1 MSSEGLGAPP
11 ARAGGA
17 EALAVVVTAGVT
29 PYLRR
34 TLRALARQTVAPEAT
49 IVVDV
54 ASRHNGLGDGTP
66 VEEIVAASAL
76 GARTRVRVVRVPDAR
91 GFGEAVRRGLALYAE
106 LTGPAGSS
114 SRRLSPSSGKRRDAA
129 RSNRPK
135 RSYDE
140 AGSKSRASGRTG
152 GQNGQNM
159 GAEGWLWLLHDDVAP
174 APGCLEALLSAVAEA
189 RSAALV
195 GPKQVDWDDPEQLLE
210 VGLRTTAS
218 ARRSNDVVAGE
229 IDQGQHDDRSD
240 VLAVGTA
247 GALVDRAVWE
257 ELDGTSPEFPVFND
271 GLELSRAIRL
281 AGHRVVVVPQAVIQH
296 RRASYLGLRPSQ
308 RSASRRSAVGEQP
321 SAPQVHADDPDPDRS
336 FRARRT
342 AQLTAWA
349 TFSHRPIAL
358 LLIWFLVLGIV
369 RAGARLLTKSPP
381 LARAELGA
389 ALAVASRGGAVR
401 RGRKRLAAHATV
413 RRSVLTRL
421 YVDASDIRSVR
432 RDRLRQE
439 RERVA
444 RAAAPSE
451 LELRELAALA
461 RRRRIVLAGVLLVA
475 VVVAGVGLSSLLVTG
490 TVTGGATVGL
500 TATGRSLWSAAWA
513 TWAASSDGYTA
524 VANPLLA
531 LLALPVAVA
540 GHVGLDGDGLVR
552 LLFLAAVPLA
562 ALGAWFA
569 AGTATRRTSLRA
581 WAALT
586 WALAPALLLAIGQGR
601 LTAVLVHLT
610 LPWALTALARAVGAD
625 RRDVVLSGMVDAH
638 HATETEKAD
647 LDRFASE
654 RIEDLAAL
662 ADDDGDGAG
671 GAGGAGDTGDAAAVD
686 GVDADQAAEGGNGSE
701 PASDT
706 RADGDSRGSTNSD
719 DSDDSDDS
727 GEPGD
732 EASNAAAVPRERAIA
747 LARIV
752 EDNDAEFGAAA
763 SQDDEVDEQAS
774 EAADSS
780 SVTPGDESHGS
791 GDSNDD
797 DGDGDS
803 TAWATGTTGATG
815 PLGSVGSSVGD
826 GRGAAGTAA
835 TAATESYGP
844 GSPTA
849 AAVAG
854 IFLTLIVAAA
864 PSTAAVVVGCL
875 LVLMVM
881 LRRSALRLVL
891 TLLPVVATAAPAW
904 WRAARLASAEGPT
917 AGLRYLLADAG
928 GPVAVPAPS
937 AIDTLLG
944 MPVDITALIANPTL
958 VLVSKAMLAILPVTA
973 LCGLL
978 ATGRRGHRAR
988 AGALG
993 ALGGLGLALLAVRAT
1008 TAIGTLPDGTGSV
1021 TVTGW
1026 AGTGIT
1032 LLTAGLLAAG
1042 LAGADGIRAGLV
1054 RHDTHEAVWRRF
1066 VLTAVTLVG
1075 LVVPLAVGAG
1085 WAWTAHTSTG
1095 LGADATVMALQ
1106 PGVQRVPVIAKEIQR
1121 SASAGRVLALSSTPE
1136 GLAVRTWRG
1145 AGTQLTDVVPDVLA
1159 PQLRSRLPEA
1169 AGDADPS
1176 AATSPAP
1183 AGKTLSLEPTDPADV
1198 ELADIVTRA
1207 TAGQDEH
1214 AADDLAAHGIA
1225 VVLLADAPGDEATA
1239 LARAGLESTPG
1250 LDQLTRT
1257 AAGTSWRVGPSG
1269 ATEAARATLVDA
1281 DGTATTLATSAD
1293 AGTVVTAD
1301 VPAATDGQSRTVV
1314 LAERAD
1320 AGWSAKLNDS
1330 PLDPIDVQDAT
1341 GSWRQA
1347 FSMPPGG
1354 GELVVSHQSTAG
1366 TVAARLIWAAW
1377 AITVLAALPL
1387 RRRRTIA

>member
-1 MSSEGLGAPP
+1 MSSEGLGAPS

-34 TLRALARQTVAPEAT
+34 TLRAVARQTVAPEAT

-66 VEEIVAASAL
+66 VEEIIAASAL
-76 GARTRVRVVRVPDAR
+76 GARTRVRVVRAPDAR

-140 AGSKSRASGRTG
+140 ADSKSRASGRTG

-247 GALVDRAVWE
+247 GALVDRAVWD

-308 RSASRRSAVGEQP
+308 RSTSRRSAVGEQP

-513 TWAASSDGYTA
+513 TWAASGDGYTA

-569 AGTATRRTSLRA
+569 AGTVTRRTSLRA

-586 WALAPALLLAIGQGR
+586 WALAPALLLAVGQGR

-647 LDRFASE
+647 LDRFSSE

-662 ADDDGDGAG
+662 ADDDDDGTD
-671 GAGGAGDTGDAAAVD
+671 GAGDTGDAGPVEGA
-686 GVDADQAAEGGNGSE
+686 DADQAAEGGNGSD
-701 PASDT
+701 PASDA
-706 RADGDSRGSTNSD
+706 RADGDSHG
-719 DSDDSDDS
+719 SDDSDDS
-727 GEPGD
+727 GGSGGSGESGD
-732 EASNAAAVPRERAIA
+732 EAPNAAAVPRERAIA

-763 SQDDEVDEQAS
+763 SQDDEVDEPASEVADGS

-780 SVTPGDESHGS
+780 SATPRDESHGS
-791 GDSNDD
+791 GDLNDD

-803 TAWATGTTGATG
+803 ATGTTGTTGATG
-815 PLGSVGSSVGD
+815 LLGSVGD
-826 GRGAAGTAA
+826 GRVAAGTAA

-937 AIDTLLG
+937 ALDTLLG
-944 MPVDITALIANPTL
+944 MPVDITALVANPTL

-1008 TAIGTLPDGTGSV
+1008 TAIGTMPDGTGSV

-1085 WAWTAHTSTG
+1085 WAWTAHASTG

-1121 SASAGRVLALSSTPE
+1121 SASAGRVLALSSTPD

-1145 AGTQLTDVVPDVLA
+1145 PGTQLTDVVPDVLA
-1159 PQLRSRLPEA
+1159 AQLRSRLPEA
-1169 AGDADPS
+1169 AGEVDPS
-1176 AATSPAP
+1176 AATAPAP

-1301 VPAATDGQSRTVV
+1301 VPAATDGQSRTLV

-1320 AGWSAKLNDS
+1320 AGWSAKLNGS

-1354 GELVVSHQSTAG
+1354 GELVVSHRSTAG

>member
-1 MSSEGLGAPP
+1 MSLEGLGAPP

-247 GALVDRAVWE
+247 GALVDRAVWD

-308 RSASRRSAVGEQP
+308 RSTSRRSAVGEQP

-513 TWAASSDGYTA
+513 TWAASGDGYTA

-662 ADDDGDGAG
+662 ADDGADSADGTDGTDDAGAVDGAG
-671 GAGGAGDTGDAAAVD
+671 
-686 GVDADQAAEGGNGSE
+686 

-706 RADGDSRGSTNSD
+706 RADGDSRGSTN
-719 DSDDSDDS
+719 SDDSDDS

-763 SQDDEVDEQAS
+763 SPDDEVDERASETADGS

-780 SVTPGDESHGS
+780 SVTPGDDSHGS
-791 GDSNDD
+791 HDSSDSND
-797 DGDGDS
+797 GDGE
-803 TAWATGTTGATG
+803 GT
-815 PLGSVGSSVGD
+815 
-826 GRGAAGTAA
+826 

-881 LRRSALRLVL
+881 VRRSALRLVL

-904 WRAARLASAEGPT
+904 WRAARLASTEGPT

-1320 AGWSAKLNDS
+1320 AGWTAKLNDS

>member
-1 MSSEGLGAPP
+1 MSLEGLGAPP

-76 GARTRVRVVRVPDAR
+76 GAHTRVRVVRAPDAR
-91 GFGEAVRRGLALYAE
+91 GFGEAVRRGLTLYAE

-114 SRRLSPSSGKRRDAA
+114 SRRLSPSSGRRRDAA

-140 AGSKSRASGRTG
+140 ADSKSRASGRAG

-257 ELDGTSPEFPVFND
+257 ELDGTSPDFPVFND

-308 RSASRRSAVGEQP
+308 RTQRSASRRSAVDEQP

-349 TFSHRPIAL
+349 TFSPRPIAL

-513 TWAASSDGYTA
+513 TWAASGDGYTA

-531 LLALPVAVA
+531 LLALPIAVA
-540 GHVGLDGDGLVR
+540 GHIGLDGDGLVR
-552 LLFLAAVPLA
+552 LLFLTAVPLA

-569 AGTATRRTSLRA
+569 AGTVTRRTSLRA

-586 WALAPALLLAIGQGR
+586 WALAPALLLAVGQGR

-625 RRDVVLSGMVDAH
+625 RRDVVLSGMIGAH
-638 HATETEKAD
+638 HATELEKAD

-662 ADDDGDGAG
+662 ADDDDDGADGTGDAGAVDGAG
-671 GAGGAGDTGDAAAVD
+671 PGH
-686 GVDADQAAEGGNGSE
+686 AAEGGNVVD
-701 PASDT
+701 PASEA
-706 RADGDSRGSTNSD
+706 RADGDSHGSSN
-719 DSDDSDDS
+719 SDDSDDS
-727 GEPGD
+727 GEPGG
-732 EASNAAAVPRERAIA
+732 EAPNAAAVPRERAIA

-763 SQDDEVDEQAS
+763 SPDEEVDERASETADGS
-774 EAADSS
+774 EAADSAS
-780 SVTPGDESHGS
+780 DTPEDESHGSHDS

-797 DGDGDS
+797 DGDS
-803 TAWATGTTGATG
+803 
-815 PLGSVGSSVGD
+815 GD
-826 GRGAAGTAA
+826 GGSTTAA
-835 TAATESYGP
+835 TESSTESYGP

-881 LRRSALRLVL
+881 VRRSALRLVL
-891 TLLPVVATAAPAW
+891 ALLPVVATAAPAW

-937 AIDTLLG
+937 ALDTLLG
-944 MPVDITALIANPTL
+944 VPVDITALVANPTL

-973 LCGLL
+973 LCGLF

-988 AGALG
+988 AGVLG

-1008 TAIGTLPDGTGSV
+1008 TAIGTMPDGTGSV

-1054 RHDTHEAVWRRF
+1054 RRGSHDAVWRRF
-1066 VLTAVTLVG
+1066 ILAAVTLVG

-1121 SASAGRVLALSSTPE
+1121 SASAGRVLALTSTPE

-1169 AGDADPS
+1169 AGDADLS
-1176 AATSPAP
+1176 AAASPAP

-1198 ELADIVTRA
+1198 ELTDIVTRA
-1207 TAGQDEH
+1207 TAGQDEQ

-1250 LDQLTRT
+1250 LEQLTRT
-1257 AAGTSWRVGPSG
+1257 AAGTSWRVGPSA

-1281 DGTATTLATSAD
+1281 DGTATTLSTSAD

-1301 VPAATDGQSRTVV
+1301 VPAATDGQGRTVV

-1320 AGWSAKLNDS
+1320 AGWSANLNGS
-1330 PLDPIDVQDAT
+1330 PLDPIDVQDST

-1354 GELVVSHQSTAG
+1354 GELVVSHRSTAG
-1366 TVAARLIWAAW
+1366 TVAARIIWVAW

>member
-1 MSSEGLGAPP
+1 
-11 ARAGGA
+11 
-17 EALAVVVTAGVT
+17 
-29 PYLRR
+29 
-34 TLRALARQTVAPEAT
+34 
-49 IVVDV
+49 
-54 ASRHNGLGDGTP
+54 
-66 VEEIVAASAL
+66 
-76 GARTRVRVVRVPDAR
+76 
-91 GFGEAVRRGLALYAE
+91 
-106 LTGPAGSS
+106 
-114 SRRLSPSSGKRRDAA
+114 
-129 RSNRPK
+129 
-135 RSYDE
+135 
-140 AGSKSRASGRTG
+140 
-152 GQNGQNM
+152 
-159 GAEGWLWLLHDDVAP
+159 
-174 APGCLEALLSAVAEA
+174 
-189 RSAALV
+189 
-195 GPKQVDWDDPEQLLE
+195 
-210 VGLRTTAS
+210 
-218 ARRSNDVVAGE
+218 
-229 IDQGQHDDRSD
+229 
-240 VLAVGTA
+240 
-247 GALVDRAVWE
+247 
-257 ELDGTSPEFPVFND
+257 
-271 GLELSRAIRL
+271 
-281 AGHRVVVVPQAVIQH
+281 
-296 RRASYLGLRPSQ
+296 
-308 RSASRRSAVGEQP
+308 
-321 SAPQVHADDPDPDRS
+321 
-336 FRARRT
+336 
-342 AQLTAWA
+342 
-349 TFSHRPIAL
+349 
-358 LLIWFLVLGIV
+358 
-369 RAGARLLTKSPP
+369 
-381 LARAELGA
+381 
-389 ALAVASRGGAVR
+389 
-401 RGRKRLAAHATV
+401 
-413 RRSVLTRL
+413 
-421 YVDASDIRSVR
+421 
-432 RDRLRQE
+432 
-439 RERVA
+439 
-444 RAAAPSE
+444 
-451 LELRELAALA
+451 
-461 RRRRIVLAGVLLVA
+461 
-475 VVVAGVGLSSLLVTG
+475 
-490 TVTGGATVGL
+490 
-500 TATGRSLWSAAWA
+500 
-513 TWAASSDGYTA
+513 
-524 VANPLLA
+524 
-531 LLALPVAVA
+531 
-540 GHVGLDGDGLVR
+540 
-552 LLFLAAVPLA
+552 
-562 ALGAWFA
+562 
-569 AGTATRRTSLRA
+569 
-581 WAALT
+581 
-586 WALAPALLLAIGQGR
+586 
-601 LTAVLVHLT
+601 
-610 LPWALTALARAVGAD
+610 
-625 RRDVVLSGMVDAH
+625 
-638 HATETEKAD
+638 
-647 LDRFASE
+647 
-654 RIEDLAAL
+654 
-662 ADDDGDGAG
+662 
-671 GAGGAGDTGDAAAVD
+671 
-686 GVDADQAAEGGNGSE
+686 
-701 PASDT
+701 
-706 RADGDSRGSTNSD
+706 
-719 DSDDSDDS
+719 
-727 GEPGD
+727 
-732 EASNAAAVPRERAIA
+732 
-747 LARIV
+747 
-752 EDNDAEFGAAA
+752 
-763 SQDDEVDEQAS
+763 
-774 EAADSS
+774 
-780 SVTPGDESHGS
+780 
-791 GDSNDD
+791 
-797 DGDGDS
+797 
-803 TAWATGTTGATG
+803 
-815 PLGSVGSSVGD
+815 
-826 GRGAAGTAA
+826 
-835 TAATESYGP
+835 
-844 GSPTA
+844 
-849 AAVAG
+849 
-854 IFLTLIVAAA
+854 
-864 PSTAAVVVGCL
+864 
-875 LVLMVM
+875 MVM
-881 LRRSALRLVL
+881 VRRSALRLVL

-937 AIDTLLG
+937 ALDTLLG
-944 MPVDITALIANPTL
+944 MPVDITALVANPTL

>member
-1 MSSEGLGAPP
+1 MSSEGLGAPS

-34 TLRALARQTVAPEAT
+34 TLRAVARQTVAPEAT

-66 VEEIVAASAL
+66 VEEIIAASAL
-76 GARTRVRVVRVPDAR
+76 GARTRVRVVRAPDAR

-140 AGSKSRASGRTG
+140 ADSKSRASGRTG

-247 GALVDRAVWE
+247 GALVDRAVWD

-513 TWAASSDGYTA
+513 TWAASGDGYTA

-586 WALAPALLLAIGQGR
+586 WALAPALLLAVGQGR

-647 LDRFASE
+647 LDRFSSE

-662 ADDDGDGAG
+662 ADDDDDGTD
-671 GAGGAGDTGDAAAVD
+671 GAGDTGDAGPVEGA
-686 GVDADQAAEGGNGSE
+686 DADQAAEGGNGSD
-701 PASDT
+701 PASDA
-706 RADGDSRGSTNSD
+706 RADGDSHG
-719 DSDDSDDS
+719 SDDSDDS
-727 GEPGD
+727 GGSGGSGESGD
-732 EASNAAAVPRERAIA
+732 EAPNAAAVPRERAIA

-763 SQDDEVDEQAS
+763 SQDDEVDEPASEVADGS

-780 SVTPGDESHGS
+780 SATPRDESHGS
-791 GDSNDD
+791 GDLNDD

-803 TAWATGTTGATG
+803 ATGTTGTTGATG
-815 PLGSVGSSVGD
+815 LLGSVGD
-826 GRGAAGTAA
+826 GRVAAGTAA

-937 AIDTLLG
+937 ALDTLLG
-944 MPVDITALIANPTL
+944 MPVDITALVANPTL

-1008 TAIGTLPDGTGSV
+1008 TAIGTMPDGTGSV

-1085 WAWTAHTSTG
+1085 WAWTAHASTG

-1121 SASAGRVLALSSTPE
+1121 SASAGRVLALSSTPD

-1145 AGTQLTDVVPDVLA
+1145 PGTQLTDVVPDVLA
-1159 PQLRSRLPEA
+1159 AQLRSRLPEA
-1169 AGDADPS
+1169 AGEVDPS
-1176 AATSPAP
+1176 AATAPAP

-1301 VPAATDGQSRTVV
+1301 VPAATDGQSRTLV

-1320 AGWSAKLNDS
+1320 AGWSAKLNGS

-1354 GELVVSHQSTAG
+1354 GELVVSHRSTAG

>member
-1 MSSEGLGAPP
+1 MSSEGLGAPS

-34 TLRALARQTVAPEAT
+34 TLRAVARQTVAPEAT

-66 VEEIVAASAL
+66 VEEIIAASAL
-76 GARTRVRVVRVPDAR
+76 GARTRVRVVRAPDAR

-140 AGSKSRASGRTG
+140 ADSKSRASGRTG

-513 TWAASSDGYTA
+513 TWAASGDGYTA

-727 GEPGD
+727 GEPGG
-732 EASNAAAVPRERAIA
+732 EAPNAAAVPRERAIA

-763 SQDDEVDEQAS
+763 SPDEEVDERASETADGS
-774 EAADSS
+774 EAADSAS
-780 SVTPGDESHGS
+780 DTPEDESHGSHDS

-797 DGDGDS
+797 DGDS
-803 TAWATGTTGATG
+803 
-815 PLGSVGSSVGD
+815 GD
-826 GRGAAGTAA
+826 GGSTTAA
-835 TAATESYGP
+835 TESSTESYGP

-854 IFLTLIVAAA
+854 IFLTLVVAAA

-881 LRRSALRLVL
+881 VRRSALRLVL
-891 TLLPVVATAAPAW
+891 ALLPVVATAAPAW

-937 AIDTLLG
+937 ALDTLLG
-944 MPVDITALIANPTL
+944 VPVDITALVANPTL

-973 LCGLL
+973 LCGLF

-988 AGALG
+988 AGVLG

-1008 TAIGTLPDGTGSV
+1008 TAIGTMPDGTGSV

-1054 RHDTHEAVWRRF
+1054 RRGSHEAVWRRF
-1066 VLTAVTLVG
+1066 ILAAVTLVG

-1085 WAWTAHTSTG
+1085 WAWTAHASTG

-1121 SASAGRVLALSSTPE
+1121 SASAGRVLALTSTPE

-1169 AGDADPS
+1169 AGDADLS
-1176 AATSPAP
+1176 AAASPAP

-1198 ELADIVTRA
+1198 ELTDIVTRA
-1207 TAGQDEH
+1207 TAGQDEQ

-1250 LDQLTRT
+1250 LEQLTRT
-1257 AAGTSWRVGPSG
+1257 AAGTSWRVGPSA

-1281 DGTATTLATSAD
+1281 DGTATTLSTSAD

-1301 VPAATDGQSRTVV
+1301 VPAATDGQGRTVV

-1320 AGWSAKLNDS
+1320 AGWSANLNGS
-1330 PLDPIDVQDAT
+1330 PLDPIDVQDST

-1354 GELVVSHQSTAG
+1354 GELVVSHRSTAG
-1366 TVAARLIWAAW
+1366 TVAARIIWVAW

>member
-1 MSSEGLGAPP
+1 M
-11 ARAGGA
+11 
-17 EALAVVVTAGVT
+17 
-29 PYLRR
+29 
-34 TLRALARQTVAPEAT
+34 
-49 IVVDV
+49 
-54 ASRHNGLGDGTP
+54 
-66 VEEIVAASAL
+66 
-76 GARTRVRVVRVPDAR
+76 
-91 GFGEAVRRGLALYAE
+91 
-106 LTGPAGSS
+106 
-114 SRRLSPSSGKRRDAA
+114 
-129 RSNRPK
+129 
-135 RSYDE
+135 
-140 AGSKSRASGRTG
+140 
-152 GQNGQNM
+152 
-159 GAEGWLWLLHDDVAP
+159 
-174 APGCLEALLSAVAEA
+174 
-189 RSAALV
+189 
-195 GPKQVDWDDPEQLLE
+195 
-210 VGLRTTAS
+210 
-218 ARRSNDVVAGE
+218 
-229 IDQGQHDDRSD
+229 
-240 VLAVGTA
+240 
-247 GALVDRAVWE
+247 
-257 ELDGTSPEFPVFND
+257 
-271 GLELSRAIRL
+271 
-281 AGHRVVVVPQAVIQH
+281 
-296 RRASYLGLRPSQ
+296 
-308 RSASRRSAVGEQP
+308 
-321 SAPQVHADDPDPDRS
+321 
-336 FRARRT
+336 
-342 AQLTAWA
+342 
-349 TFSHRPIAL
+349 
-358 LLIWFLVLGIV
+358 
-369 RAGARLLTKSPP
+369 
-381 LARAELGA
+381 
-389 ALAVASRGGAVR
+389 
-401 RGRKRLAAHATV
+401 
-413 RRSVLTRL
+413 
-421 YVDASDIRSVR
+421 
-432 RDRLRQE
+432 
-439 RERVA
+439 
-444 RAAAPSE
+444 
-451 LELRELAALA
+451 
-461 RRRRIVLAGVLLVA
+461 
-475 VVVAGVGLSSLLVTG
+475 
-490 TVTGGATVGL
+490 
-500 TATGRSLWSAAWA
+500 
-513 TWAASSDGYTA
+513 
-524 VANPLLA
+524 
-531 LLALPVAVA
+531 
-540 GHVGLDGDGLVR
+540 
-552 LLFLAAVPLA
+552 
-562 ALGAWFA
+562 
-569 AGTATRRTSLRA
+569 
-581 WAALT
+581 
-586 WALAPALLLAIGQGR
+586 
-601 LTAVLVHLT
+601 
-610 LPWALTALARAVGAD
+610 
-625 RRDVVLSGMVDAH
+625 
-638 HATETEKAD
+638 
-647 LDRFASE
+647 
-654 RIEDLAAL
+654 
-662 ADDDGDGAG
+662 
-671 GAGGAGDTGDAAAVD
+671 
-686 GVDADQAAEGGNGSE
+686 
-701 PASDT
+701 
-706 RADGDSRGSTNSD
+706 
-719 DSDDSDDS
+719 
-727 GEPGD
+727 
-732 EASNAAAVPRERAIA
+732 
-747 LARIV
+747 
-752 EDNDAEFGAAA
+752 
-763 SQDDEVDEQAS
+763 
-774 EAADSS
+774 
-780 SVTPGDESHGS
+780 
-791 GDSNDD
+791 
-797 DGDGDS
+797 
-803 TAWATGTTGATG
+803 
-815 PLGSVGSSVGD
+815 
-826 GRGAAGTAA
+826 
-835 TAATESYGP
+835 
-844 GSPTA
+844 
-849 AAVAG
+849 
-854 IFLTLIVAAA
+854 
-864 PSTAAVVVGCL
+864 VGCL

-1121 SASAGRVLALSSTPE
+1121 SASAGRVLALSSTPD

-1145 AGTQLTDVVPDVLA
+1145 PGTQLTDVVPDVLA
-1159 PQLRSRLPEA
+1159 AQLRSRLPEA
-1169 AGDADPS
+1169 AGEVDPS
-1176 AATSPAP
+1176 AATAPAP

-1301 VPAATDGQSRTVV
+1301 VPAATDGQSRTLV

-1320 AGWSAKLNDS
+1320 AGWSAKLNGS

-1354 GELVVSHQSTAG
+1354 GELVVSHRSTAG

>member
-1 MSSEGLGAPP
+1 MSSEGLGAPS

-34 TLRALARQTVAPEAT
+34 TLRAVARQTVAPEAT

-66 VEEIVAASAL
+66 VEEIIAASAL
-76 GARTRVRVVRVPDAR
+76 GARTRVRVVRAPDAR

-140 AGSKSRASGRTG
+140 ADSKSRASGRTG

-247 GALVDRAVWE
+247 GALVDRAVWD

-513 TWAASSDGYTA
+513 TWAASGDGYTA

-569 AGTATRRTSLRA
+569 AGTVTRRTSLRA

-586 WALAPALLLAIGQGR
+586 WALAPALLLAVGQGR

-647 LDRFASE
+647 LDRFSSE

-662 ADDDGDGAG
+662 ADDDDDGTD
-671 GAGGAGDTGDAAAVD
+671 GAGDTGDAGPVEGA
-686 GVDADQAAEGGNGSE
+686 DADQAAEGGNGSD
-701 PASDT
+701 PASDA
-706 RADGDSRGSTNSD
+706 RADGDSHG
-719 DSDDSDDS
+719 SDDSDDS
-727 GEPGD
+727 GGSGGSGESGD
-732 EASNAAAVPRERAIA
+732 EAPNAAAVPRERAIA

-763 SQDDEVDEQAS
+763 SQDDEVDEPASEVADGS

-780 SVTPGDESHGS
+780 SATPRDESHGS
-791 GDSNDD
+791 GDLNDD

-803 TAWATGTTGATG
+803 ATGTTGTTGATG
-815 PLGSVGSSVGD
+815 LLGSVGD
-826 GRGAAGTAA
+826 GRVAAGTAA

-881 LRRSALRLVL
+881 VRRSALRLVL

-937 AIDTLLG
+937 ALDTLLG
-944 MPVDITALIANPTL
+944 MPVDITALVANPTL

-1054 RHDTHEAVWRRF
+1054 RHGTHEAVWRRF

-1085 WAWTAHTSTG
+1085 WAWTAHASTG

-1121 SASAGRVLALSSTPE
+1121 SASAGRVLALSSTPD

-1145 AGTQLTDVVPDVLA
+1145 PGTQLTDVVPDVLA
-1159 PQLRSRLPEA
+1159 AQLRSRLPEA
-1169 AGDADPS
+1169 AGEVDPS
-1176 AATSPAP
+1176 AATAPAP